1 MKAIKVSGSL
11 VPVFSEIQAVPAKL
25 ISIELR
31 RFKGELEF
39 VIYKE
44 GENYNPWEM
53 YPDEERIVMP
63 APRSVAREFV
73 RAYIRSRRILRAQ
86 WAEESA
92 KHAFYHLWE
101 EERLEASWRSPSASA
116 REWAEVYGYSHDSH
130 EMELWGGKTGSSLF
144 GREEG
149 KRTFSLKGGYLEE
162 RYIRFDDDGPVLIS
176 HNSVAIK
183 GSRRVKAEYWGD
195 SPYSSSTKTTRFSW
209 KEAWNL
215 FRQEMER
222 REKEAKEEK
231 KREELRKEDR
241 AYRELWADMEGM
253 RLEKGADSLRIS
265 NMYGGPHVC
274 DQIGNYMFPIPR
286 DCKSYRELLE
296 RLPALLE
303 DYFAN
308 CE

>member
-11 VPVFSEIQAVPAKL
+11 FPVFSQVHPVPEKL

-44 GENYNPWEM
+44 GENYNPYEM
-53 YPDEERIVMP
+53 YPDEERVVIP
-63 APRSVAREFV
+63 APRSVACEFV
-73 RAYIRSRRILRAQ
+73 RAYVKSRRILRAQ

-92 KHAFYHLWE
+92 ELAFYRLWE
-101 EERLEASWRSPSASA
+101 EERLEASWNTPSASA
-116 REWAEVYGYSHDSH
+116 RERAEVYGYSHEMDS
-130 EMELWGGKTGSSLF
+130 WGGKSSPSLF

-162 RYIRFDDDGPVLIS
+162 RYIRFDDEGPVLIS
-176 HNSVAIK
+176 HNSVEMK
-183 GSRRVKAEYWGD
+183 GSRRVKAEYWGH
-195 SPYSSSTKTTRFSW
+195 SPYISSTKTTRLSW

-222 REKEAKEEK
+222 REAEAKEEK
-231 KREELRKEDR
+231 RREEVRKEDR
-241 AYRELWADMEGM
+241 AYRELWSSFEGVTLQKEFFIRNDQSYPHIAD
-253 RLEKGADSLRIS
+253 K
-265 NMYGGPHVC
+265 Y
-274 DQIGNYMFPIPR
+274 GNYLFTIPR
-286 DCKSYRELLE
+286 DIKSLRELQDKF
-296 RLPALLE
+296 PVLL
-303 DYFAN
+303 DHYFAN

>member
-11 VPVFSEIQAVPAKL
+11 VPVFSEIQAVPEKV

-44 GENYNPWEM
+44 GENYNPYEM
-53 YPDEERIVMP
+53 YPDEERVVMP

-73 RAYIRSRRILRAQ
+73 RAYVRSRRILRAQ

-92 KHAFYHLWE
+92 EHAFSHLWE
-101 EERLEASWRSPSASA
+101 EERLESSWRSPSTSA
-116 REWAEVYGYSHDSH
+116 REWAEVYGYSHD
-130 EMELWGGKTGSSLF
+130 MESWGGKAGSSLF

-162 RYIRFDDDGPVLIS
+162 RYIRFDDEGPVLIS
-176 HNSVAIK
+176 HNSVEMK
-183 GSRRVKAEYWGD
+183 GSRRVKAEYWGH
-195 SPYSSSTKTTRFSW
+195 SPYISSTKTTRLSW

-222 REKEAKEEK
+222 REAEVKEEK
-231 KREELRKEDR
+231 RREEVRKEDK
-241 AYRELWADMEGM
+241 AYRELWSSFEGVT
-253 RLEKGADSLRIS
+253 LEKGFTIRNFPS
-265 NMYGGPHVC
+265 YPHIE
-274 DQIGNYMFPIPR
+274 DEYGNYLFTIPR
-286 DCKSYRELLE
+286 DIKCLGELLDKF
-296 RLPALLE
+296 PALLK